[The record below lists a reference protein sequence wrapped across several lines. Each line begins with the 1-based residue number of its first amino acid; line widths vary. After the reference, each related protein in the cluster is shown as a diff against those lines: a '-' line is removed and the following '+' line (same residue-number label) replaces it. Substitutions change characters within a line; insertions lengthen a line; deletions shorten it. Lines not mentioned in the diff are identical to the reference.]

1 MSPGTA
7 VSDALLDPFTRGRVA
22 DRLDLAALQGGND
35 QFQALPP
42 PIHIEQ
48 GLGLIE
54 DLVVSGGSG
63 HGLTIS
69 PTRSPVRPSCHE
81 VGTRSVPV
89 RVIHSFPWRE
99 PATG

>member
-69 PTRSPVRPSCHE
+69 PTRF
-81 VGTRSVPV
+81 VPV
-89 RVIHSFPWRE
+89 RVVRSFPWRDL
-99 PATG
+99 ATG